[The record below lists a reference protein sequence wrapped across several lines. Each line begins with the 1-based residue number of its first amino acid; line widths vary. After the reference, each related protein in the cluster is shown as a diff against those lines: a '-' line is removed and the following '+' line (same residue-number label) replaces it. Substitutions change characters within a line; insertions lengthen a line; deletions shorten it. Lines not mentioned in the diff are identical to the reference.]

1 MKDKAE
7 EFLKEHG
14 MDMETNSSHVY
25 SITLAEW
32 KQLIQSYHD
41 QQSKEEAKESKWI
54 ILKKPP
60 PARCLLLTTSKM
72 VVVGDRYK
80 GIWRID
86 GATRWVSR
94 DSSNGRY
101 VNRYRVLVSN
111 YNDGDITHWMPLPD
125 PPR

>member
-7 EFLKEHG
+7 ELRKQFQQE
-14 MDMETNSSHVY
+14 NSRDDLFTVFHVKW
-25 SITLAEW
+25 LEQ
-32 KQLIQSYHD
+32 KLID

-54 ILKKPP
+54 SVEDIPP